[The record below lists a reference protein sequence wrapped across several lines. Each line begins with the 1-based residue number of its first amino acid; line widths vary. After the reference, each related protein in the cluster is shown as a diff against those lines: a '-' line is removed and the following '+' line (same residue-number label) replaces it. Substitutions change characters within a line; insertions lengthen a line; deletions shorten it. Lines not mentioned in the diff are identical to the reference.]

1 MGDAADGGS
10 LGGIALEASSAAR
23 ERRVGSALRAR
34 AGSAEEPRVLAEVGL
49 IGALVIALWIAIDAA
64 RSPSPLGRRLPVILL
79 GLASGLWSFGELF
92 AERAATPE
100 ELLLGRRVLFAGA
113 TLLPVFWVWLAL
125 DVSRAGRLAS
135 LRRYLGW
142 LAVPA
147 LLAYSCLYW
156 DHDVRFI
163 AWTAR
168 PPQHG
173 PVFWAALAYGWMLVI
188 GGTVLFLIAA
198 RRRARVSWLR
208 LCVIAAGVCAPLFG
222 HVAFHAMG
230 GGSVDPTP
238 VFVGMGFLI
247 LRLIVFDSGLAVF
260 LPVARRDVIEQLEIG
275 VLVAD
280 IDGRVVDANPA
291 AVQLVSPLPVIG
303 QPLSELLAAAQRAA
317 QKVIEI
323 QSSPVRGRLGEVGRF
338 AVLTD
343 RTASCRSDRQLL
355 QAHKLEALGIL
366 TAGIAHEVNNP
377 LAFVRANLSG
387 LEELAQGLRDPTIRA
402 TLPAKLGELAS
413 DAPELVAEAIE
424 GVERIGRLVRRL
436 RRFARGEGAATPYEP
451 VDLREVAEKACA
463 LSGVG
468 LPGGA
473 IHRVL
478 HPVPLV
484 PGNEDELVQ
493 IAVNLLV
500 NAVQASGGRPEIE
513 VEVRSARGGV
523 TLAVRDRGEGIPA
536 AALPRLFDPF
546 FTTKPPGQGTGLGLS
561 LSFDLARQHGGTLE
575 GANRPG
581 GGAEFE
587 LWIPAL
593 N

>member
-1 MGDAADGGS
+1 M
-10 LGGIALEASSAAR
+10 R
-23 ERRVGSALRAR
+23 
-34 AGSAEEPRVLAEVGL
+34 
-49 IGALVIALWIAIDAA
+49 
-64 RSPSPLGRRLPVILL
+64 
-79 GLASGLWSFGELF
+79 
-92 AERAATPE
+92 T
-100 ELLLGRRVLFAGA
+100 
-113 TLLPVFWVWLAL
+113 
-125 DVSRAGRLAS
+125 
-135 LRRYLGW
+135 
-142 LAVPA
+142 
-147 LLAYSCLYW
+147 
-156 DHDVRFI
+156 
-163 AWTAR
+163 
-168 PPQHG
+168 
-173 PVFWAALAYGWMLVI
+173 
-188 GGTVLFLIAA
+188 
-198 RRRARVSWLR
+198 
-208 LCVIAAGVCAPLFG
+208 
-222 HVAFHAMG
+222 
-230 GGSVDPTP
+230 
-238 VFVGMGFLI
+238 
-247 LRLIVFDSGLAVF
+247 
-260 LPVARRDVIEQLEIG
+260 
-275 VLVAD
+275 
-280 IDGRVVDANPA
+280 
-291 AVQLVSPLPVIG
+291 
-303 QPLSELLAAAQRAA
+303 LLAAAKRAA
-317 QKVIEI
+317 HKVIEI

-387 LEELAQGLRDPTIRA
+387 LEELGQGLRDPTIRA
-402 TLPAKLGELAS
+402 ALPPKLAELAS

-463 LSGVG
+463 LSSVG
-468 LPGGA
+468 LPAGA

-484 PGNEDELVQ
+484 AGNEDELVQ

-500 NAVQASGGRPEIE
+500 NAIQASGGRPEIE

-593 N
+593 SYGPAWRDSSSSGTVKVSRTRSDAFTYGPFEPLTSRGRDEALAIAALMRARFDPVALYASPFVRALETAQQVGRVLGLLPKVVEELREQDFGALRGQPLCRLWEGPRRAGHRALVAHGLRAERPSKRSPAERARPFTPSPAHTSARRSWS

>member
-1 MGDAADGGS
+1 MVVE
-10 LGGIALEASSAAR
+10 I
-23 ERRVGSALRAR
+23 
-34 AGSAEEPRVLAEVGL
+34 GL
-49 IGALVIALWIAIDAA
+49 IGALVVALWIAIDAA
-64 RSPSPLGRRLPVILL
+64 RSPSPLARRLPLVLV
-79 GLASGLWSFGELF
+79 GLTSGLWSLGELL
-92 AERAATPE
+92 AEHALTPAETLAA
-100 ELLLGRRVLFAGA
+100 RRVLFAGA
-113 TLLPVFWVWLAL
+113 SLLPAVWVWLAV
-125 DVSRAGRLAS
+125 DSARVERLAW
-135 LRRYLGW
+135 LRRALGW
-142 LAVPA
+142 LAVPT

-156 DHDVRFI
+156 DHEVRFV
-163 AWTAR
+163 AWTAH

-173 PVFWAALAYGWMLVI
+173 PVFWAAVAYGWLLVTV
-188 GGTVLFLIAA
+188 GTVVFLVAA
-198 RRRARVSWLR
+198 RRRGRVSWLK
-208 LCVIAAGVCAPLFG
+208 LGVLAGGVLLPLIGQIAFLAW
-222 HVAFHAMG
+222 G
-230 GGSVDPTP
+230 GGATDPTP
-238 VFVGMGFLI
+238 ILVGFAGLI
-247 LRLIVFDSGLAVF
+247 FRLLVFDSGIAVF

-280 IDGRVVDANPA
+280 IDGCVVDANPA
-291 AVQLVSPLPVIG
+291 AAQLVAPSPVLG
-303 QPLSELLAAAQRAA
+303 QPLSELLAAARSVPE
-317 QKVIEI
+317 KVIEI
-323 QSSPVRGRLGEVGRF
+323 QSAPVRGRLGEVGRF

-343 RTASCRSDRQLL
+343 RTASSRGDRQLL

-387 LEELAQGLRDPTIRA
+387 LEELAQGLRDPTLRA
-402 TLPAKLGELAS
+402 TLPSKLAELAS

-436 RRFARGEGAATPYEP
+436 RRFARGEGVATPYGP

-473 IHRVL
+473 IRRVL

-500 NAVQASGGRPEIE
+500 NAIQASGGRPEIE

-593 N
+593 R

>member
-1 MGDAADGGS
+1 M
-10 LGGIALEASSAAR
+10 L
-23 ERRVGSALRAR
+23 V
-34 AGSAEEPRVLAEVGL
+34 EVGL

-64 RSPSPLGRRLPVILL
+64 RSPSPLGQRLPVILL

-100 ELLLGRRVLFAGA
+100 ELLLARRVLFAGA
-113 TLLPVFWVWLAL
+113 TFLPVIWVWLAI
-125 DVSRAGRLAS
+125 DVSGAARLAR
-135 LRRYLGW
+135 LRRHLGW
-142 LAVPA
+142 LAVPG

-156 DHDVRFI
+156 DHEVRFI
-163 AWTAR
+163 AWTTR

-173 PVFWAALAYGWMLVI
+173 PVFWAAVAYGWTLVT
-188 GGTVLFLIAA
+188 GGTVLFLVAA
-198 RRRARVSWLR
+198 RRRARVSSLR
-208 LCVIAAGVCAPLFG
+208 LCVIAVGVCGPLIG
-222 HVAFHAMG
+222 HIAFQVMG
-230 GGSVDPTP
+230 GGSVEPTP
-238 VFVGMGFLI
+238 IFVGMGCLI

-291 AVQLVSPLPVIG
+291 AAQLVSPSPVLG
-303 QPLSELLAAAQRAA
+303 QPLSDLLGAAQRATH
-317 QKVIEI
+317 KVIEI

-387 LEELAQGLRDPTIRA
+387 LEELAHGLRDPTIRA
-402 TLPAKLGELAS
+402 ALPPKLGELAS

-468 LPGGA
+468 LPAGA
-473 IHRVL
+473 IRRVL
-478 HPVPLV
+478 HPAPLV

-500 NAVQASGGRPEIE
+500 NAIQASGGRPEIE

-523 TLAVRDRGEGIPA
+523 TLAVRDRGEGIPV

-593 N
+593 S

>member
-1 MGDAADGGS
+1 
-10 LGGIALEASSAAR
+10 
-23 ERRVGSALRAR
+23 
-34 AGSAEEPRVLAEVGL
+34 
-49 IGALVIALWIAIDAA
+49 
-64 RSPSPLGRRLPVILL
+64 VILL
-79 GLASGLWSFGELF
+79 GLTSGLWSLGELLTH
-92 AERAATPE
+92 RAARPE
-100 ELLLGRRVLFAGA
+100 ELLLARRLLYAGS
-113 TLLPVFWVWLAL
+113 TFLPVVWFWLSL
-125 DVSRAGRLAS
+125 EVSRAARLVR
-135 LRRYLGW
+135 LRRHLAW

-147 LLAYSCLYW
+147 LFAYSFLYW
-156 DHDVRFI
+156 DHKVRFI
-163 AWTAR
+163 AWTAQ

-173 PVFWAALAYGWMLVI
+173 PVFWAAVAYGWTLVV
-188 GGTVLFLIAA
+188 GATTLFLSAA
-198 RRRARVSWLR
+198 RRRARVSSFR
-208 LCVIAAGVCAPLFG
+208 LCIVAAGVCVPLMG
-222 HVAFHAMG
+222 HICFLAMG

-238 VFVGMGFLI
+238 IFVGVGCLV
-247 LRLIVFDSGLAVF
+247 LRLIVFDSGLASF

-280 IDGRVVDANPA
+280 VDGRVVDANPA
-291 AVQLVSPLPVIG
+291 AAQLVSPAPVLG
-303 QPLSELLAAAQRAA
+303 QPLSDLLATAQRAVH
-317 QKVIEI
+317 KVIEV
-323 QSSPVRGRLGEVGRF
+323 QSAPVRSRLGEVGRF

-402 TLPAKLGELAS
+402 GLPAKISELAS

-436 RRFARGEGAATPYEP
+436 RRFARGEGAASPYEP
-451 VDLREVAEKACA
+451 VDLREVVEKACT

-473 IHRVL
+473 IRRVL
-478 HPVPLV
+478 HAVPPVA
-484 PGNEDELVQ
+484 GNEDELVQ

-500 NAVQASGGRPEIE
+500 NAIQASGERPEIE

-523 TLAVRDRGEGIPA
+523 TLAVRDRGQGIPD
-536 AALPRLFDPF
+536 AALPRMFDPF

-593 N
+593 D

>member
-1 MGDAADGGS
+1 
-10 LGGIALEASSAAR
+10 
-23 ERRVGSALRAR
+23 
-34 AGSAEEPRVLAEVGL
+34 LAEKPCVLEEVAL
-49 IGALVIALWIAIDAA
+49 IAALVVALWIAIDAA
-64 RSPSPLGRRLPVILL
+64 RSPSPVGRRLPVILL
-79 GLASGLWSFGELF
+79 GVTSGLWSLGEHL
-92 AERAATPE
+92 AHRAATPG
-100 ELLLGRRVLFAGA
+100 ELLLARRLLFAGA
-113 TLLPVFWVWLAL
+113 TFLPVAWFWLAL
-125 DVSRAGRLAS
+125 EVGRTGGLAR
-135 LRRYLGW
+135 LRRQLGW
-142 LAVPA
+142 LALPG
-147 LLAYSCLYW
+147 LFAYSCLYW
-156 DHDVRFI
+156 DHDVRFV

-173 PVFWAALAYGWMLVI
+173 PVFWAAVAYSWTLVAA
-188 GGTVLFLIAA
+188 GTALFLIAA
-198 RRRARVSWLR
+198 RRRAHLSLLR
-208 LCVIAAGVCAPLFG
+208 LGVVAAGVCAPFFG
-222 HVAFHAMG
+222 HIVFQATG

-238 VFVGMGFLI
+238 IFVGMGCLI
-247 LRLIVFDSGLAVF
+247 FRLIVFDSGLATF

-280 IDGRVVDANPA
+280 LDGRVVDANPA
-291 AVQLVSPLPVIG
+291 AVQLVSPSPVLG
-303 QPLSELLAAAQRAA
+303 QPLSELLAAAQRVAHR
-317 QKVIEI
+317 VVEI
-323 QSSPVRGRLGEVGRF
+323 QSAPVRGRLGEVGRF

-343 RTASCRSDRQLL
+343 RTASHRSDHQLL

-387 LEELAQGLRDPTIRA
+387 LEELAQGLRDPTTRA
-402 TLPAKLGELAS
+402 ALPPKLAELAS

-436 RRFARGEGAATPYEP
+436 RRFARGEGAANPHEP
-451 VDLREVAEKACA
+451 VDLRDVAEKACT

-468 LPGGA
+468 LPSGA

-484 PGNEDELVQ
+484 LGNEDELVQ

-500 NAVQASGGRPEIE
+500 NAIQASGGKPEIE

-523 TLAVRDRGEGIPA
+523 MLAVRDRGEGISP

-593 N
+593 R

>member
-1 MGDAADGGS
+1 
-10 LGGIALEASSAAR
+10 
-23 ERRVGSALRAR
+23 
-34 AGSAEEPRVLAEVGL
+34 VLVQLGL

-64 RSPSPLGRRLPVILL
+64 RSPSPLARRLPLVLVA
-79 GLASGLWSFGELF
+79 LASGLWSLGELL
-92 AERAATPE
+92 AERAPTPE
-100 ELLLGRRVLFAGA
+100 ELLLARRMLFAGA
-113 TLLPVFWVWLAL
+113 SLLPVVWVWLAL
-125 DVSRAGRLAS
+125 DSARAERLSRFRRALAA
-135 LRRYLGW
+135 

-156 DHDVRFI
+156 DHEVRFV

-173 PVFWAALAYGWMLVI
+173 PVFWAAVAYGWLLVVAGI
-188 GGTVLFLIAA
+188 VLFLLAA
-198 RRRARVSWLR
+198 RRRARVSSLR
-208 LCVIAAGVCAPLFG
+208 LCVVAGGVSLPLAG
-222 HVAFHAMG
+222 HILFLARG
-230 GGSVDPTP
+230 GGSIDPTP
-238 VFVGMGFLI
+238 IFVGLGCLT
-247 LRLIVFDSGLAVF
+247 LRLMVFDSGLALF
-260 LPVARRDVIEQLEIG
+260 LPMARRDVIEQLEIG
-275 VLVAD
+275 VLLAD
-280 IDGRVVDANPA
+280 VDGRVVAANPA
-291 AVQLVSPLPVIG
+291 AAQLVAPSPVLG
-303 QPLSELLAAAQRAA
+303 QPLSELLAAARRATE
-317 QKVIEI
+317 KMIEI
-323 QSSPVRGRLGEVGRF
+323 QSAPVRGRFGEVGRF
-338 AVLTD
+338 AVLSD
-343 RTASCRSDRQLL
+343 RTASNRTDRQLL

-387 LEELAQGLRDPTIRA
+387 LEELAEGLRDPTLRA
-402 TLPAKLGELAS
+402 TLPPKLGELAS

-436 RRFARGEGAATPYEP
+436 RRFARGEGTATAYGP

-473 IHRVL
+473 IRRVL
-478 HPVPLV
+478 HPVPFV

-500 NAVQASGGRPEIE
+500 NAIQASGGRPEIE

-593 N
+593 R

>member
-1 MGDAADGGS
+1 VVVE
-10 LGGIALEASSAAR
+10 I
-23 ERRVGSALRAR
+23 
-34 AGSAEEPRVLAEVGL
+34 GL
-49 IGALVIALWIAIDAA
+49 IGALVVALWIAIDAA
-64 RSPSPLGRRLPVILL
+64 RSPSPLARRLPLVLV
-79 GLASGLWSFGELF
+79 GLTSGLWSLGELL
-92 AERAATPE
+92 AEHALTPAETLAA
-100 ELLLGRRVLFAGA
+100 RRVLFAGA
-113 TLLPVFWVWLAL
+113 SLLPAVWVWLAV
-125 DVSRAGRLAS
+125 DSARVERLAW
-135 LRRYLGW
+135 LRRALGW
-142 LAVPA
+142 LAVPT

-156 DHDVRFI
+156 DHEVRFV
-163 AWTAR
+163 AWTAH

-173 PVFWAALAYGWMLVI
+173 PVFWAAVAYGWLLVSV
-188 GGTVLFLIAA
+188 GTVVFLVAA
-198 RRRARVSWLR
+198 RRRGRVSWLK
-208 LCVIAAGVCAPLFG
+208 LGVLAGGVLLPLIGQIAFLAW
-222 HVAFHAMG
+222 G
-230 GGSVDPTP
+230 GGATDPTP
-238 VFVGMGFLI
+238 ILVGFAGLI
-247 LRLIVFDSGLAVF
+247 FRLLVFDSGIAVF
-260 LPVARRDVIEQLEIG
+260 LPAARRDVIEQLEIG

-280 IDGRVVDANPA
+280 IDGCVVDANPA
-291 AVQLVSPLPVIG
+291 AAQLVAPSPVLG
-303 QPLSELLAAAQRAA
+303 QPLSELLAAARSVPER
-317 QKVIEI
+317 VIEI
-323 QSSPVRGRLGEVGRF
+323 QSAPVRGRLGEVGRF

-343 RTASCRSDRQLL
+343 RTASSRGDRQLL

-387 LEELAQGLRDPTIRA
+387 LEELAQGLRDPTLRA
-402 TLPAKLGELAS
+402 TLPSKLAELAS

-436 RRFARGEGAATPYEP
+436 RRFARGEGVATPYGP

-473 IHRVL
+473 IRRVL

-500 NAVQASGGRPEIE
+500 NAIQASGGRPEIE

-593 N
+593 R

>member
-1 MGDAADGGS
+1 MVVE
-10 LGGIALEASSAAR
+10 I
-23 ERRVGSALRAR
+23 
-34 AGSAEEPRVLAEVGL
+34 GL
-49 IGALVIALWIAIDAA
+49 IGALVVALWIAIDAA
-64 RSPSPLGRRLPVILL
+64 RSPSPLARRLPLILV
-79 GLASGLWSFGELF
+79 GLTSGLWSLGELL
-92 AERAATPE
+92 AEHALTPAETLAA
-100 ELLLGRRVLFAGA
+100 RRVLFAGA
-113 TLLPVFWVWLAL
+113 SLLPVVWVWLAV
-125 DVSRAGRLAS
+125 DSARAERLAW
-135 LRRYLGW
+135 LRRALGW
-142 LAVPA
+142 LAVPT

-156 DHDVRFI
+156 DHQVRFV
-163 AWTAR
+163 AWTAH

-173 PVFWAALAYGWMLVI
+173 PVFWAAVAYGWLLVTV
-188 GGTVLFLIAA
+188 GTVVFLVAA
-198 RRRARVSWLR
+198 RRRGRVSWLK
-208 LCVIAAGVCAPLFG
+208 LGVLAGGVFLPLIG
-222 HVAFHAMG
+222 HIVFLARG
-230 GGSVDPTP
+230 GGAADPTP
-238 VFVGMGFLI
+238 ILVGFAGLI
-247 LRLIVFDSGLAVF
+247 LRLIVFDSGIAVF

-280 IDGRVVDANPA
+280 IDGCVVDANPA
-291 AVQLVSPLPVIG
+291 AAQLVAPSPVLG
-303 QPLSELLAAAQRAA
+303 QPLSTLLAAARRVPE
-317 QKVIEI
+317 KVIEI
-323 QSSPVRGRLGEVGRF
+323 QSAPVRGQFGEVGRF

-343 RTASCRSDRQLL
+343 RTASSRGDRQLL
-355 QAHKLEALGIL
+355 QAHRLEALGIL

-387 LEELAQGLRDPTIRA
+387 LEELAQGLRDPTLRA
-402 TLPAKLGELAS
+402 TLPSKLGELAS

-436 RRFARGEGAATPYEP
+436 RRFARGEGVPTPYGP

-473 IHRVL
+473 IRRVL

-593 N
+593 R